1 MGGKQMCTKL
11 NKMNKYIIIILALF
25 TLMGCA
31 TKTQIEYKDKE
42 VLKYI
47 KSIQH
52 DTLISNVHDSI
63 YNNIYTKGDTV
74 YNFKYKER
82 IAYKDRIVY
91 KNDTIK
97 RDSIQT
103 QYKENTIIKTKTP
116 KWCWILLVINLII
129 CIFVGV
135 KFYMKWQTKI

>member
-1 MGGKQMCTKL
+1 MDSKL
-11 NKMNKYIIIILALF
+11 IKMKKYIIIILALF
-25 TLMGCA
+25 TIVGCA

-42 VLKYI
+42 VLKYV
-47 KSIQH
+47 KYIQH
-52 DTLISNVHDSI
+52 DTLISNIHDSI

-97 RDSIQT
+97 KDSIQT
-103 QYKENTIIKTKTP
+103 QYKEKTITKTKTP
-116 KWCWILLVINLII
+116 NWCWILLVINLII

-135 KFYMKWQTKI
+135 KFYIKWRTKI

>member
-1 MGGKQMCTKL
+1 MGGKQMGAKL

-103 QYKENTIIKTKTP
+103 QYKENTIIKTKTAIWP
-116 KWCWILLVINLII
+116 KQQYAKLPKSIREH
-129 CIFVGV
+129 
-135 KFYMKWQTKI
+135 

>member
-1 MGGKQMCTKL
+1 MKKIL
-11 NKMNKYIIIILALF
+11 YILLAFVLF
-25 TLMGCA
+25 TGCA
-31 TKTQIEYKDKE
+31 TKTKIEYRDKE

-52 DTLISNVHDSI
+52 DTLINNIHDSV
-63 YNNIYTKGDTV
+63 YNNIYTKGDTI

-97 RDSIQT
+97 RDSIQIVN
-103 QYKENTIIKTKTP
+103 KENTIIKNKVP
-116 KWCWILLVINLII
+116 KWCWYLLFINIIL
-129 CIFVGV
+129 CTFVGV
-135 KFYMKWQTKI
+135 KFYLKWQTKI

>member
-1 MGGKQMCTKL
+1 MGGKQMGTKL

-25 TLMGCA
+25 TIVGCA
-31 TKTQIEYKDKE
+31 TKTHIEYKDRE

-103 QYKENTIIKTKTP
+103 QYKEKTIIKTKTP

-135 KFYMKWQTKI
+135 KFYMKWRTKI

>member
-1 MGGKQMCTKL
+1 MKKLLFVFLILFLCVGCGTQTK
-11 NKMNKYIIIILALF
+11 
-25 TLMGCA
+25 
-31 TKTQIEYKDKE
+31 IEYRDKE

-52 DTLISNVHDSI
+52 DTLINNIHDSI
-63 YNNIYTKGDTV
+63 YNNIYTSGDTV

-82 IAYKDRIVY
+82 IAYKDRIVF

-103 QYKENTIIKTKTP
+103 EYKENTIIKNKVP
-116 KWCWILLVINLII
+116 KWCWYLLVINIII
-129 CIFVGV
+129 CTFVGV
-135 KFYMKWQTKI
+135 KFYIKWRTKI

>member
-1 MGGKQMCTKL
+1 MKKL
-11 NKMNKYIIIILALF
+11 LYILLALF
-25 TLMGCA
+25 LCVGCA
-31 TKTQIEYKDKE
+31 TKTKIEYRDRE

-52 DTLISNVHDSI
+52 DTLINNIHDSI
-63 YNNIYTKGDTV
+63 YNNVYTKGDTIF
-74 YNFKYKER
+74 NFKYKER

-97 RDSIQT
+97 KDSIQIVN
-103 QYKENTIIKTKTP
+103 KENTIIKNKVP
-116 KWCWILLVINLII
+116 KWCWYLLVINIII
-129 CIFVGV
+129 CTFVGV